1 MDEEYYITA
10 GDESTLI
17 KPLTPSVKVAPLSKP
32 DELWEKYKHAVG
44 GFSALGPSAFKSA
57 LHEYGE
63 LVKVEAVKL
72 CLEVNTDRMP
82 SPSLEGFTV
91 TNSGLGCASVISK
104 MELP

>member
-1 MDEEYYITA
+1 M
-10 GDESTLI
+10 
-17 KPLTPSVKVAPLSKP
+17 KP
-32 DELWEKYKHAVG
+32 DELAIRAYVEWVNVTCVGDCQEKYVEIISK
-44 GFSALGPSAFKSA
+44 ALK
-57 LHEYGE
+57 EYGE
-63 LVKVEAVKL
+63 HVRAEAVKL